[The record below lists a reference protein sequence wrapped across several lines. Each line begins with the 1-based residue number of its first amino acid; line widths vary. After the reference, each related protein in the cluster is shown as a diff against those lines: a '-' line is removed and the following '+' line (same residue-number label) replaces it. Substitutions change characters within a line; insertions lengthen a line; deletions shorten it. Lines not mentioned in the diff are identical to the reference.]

1 MPAPTQPSSDL
12 RAQILAFER
21 LGFDTDA
28 LCVAAGLDRRDL
40 DDPDTRFPYEISG
53 AVLRAA
59 RQQKRLSHLGLRLAA
74 HVSFGAY
81 DMVDYL
87 VFSSDHVRDGLERLA
102 RYFATVTQAVSLAL
116 AEDRDDG
123 LRLEVH
129 DVIGHAGAFRFVSE
143 YTVGIVVR
151 RLHEGT
157 GGRFRARYAAFPHDG
172 DEAEELNALLGCS
185 VRFKTSWAGLA
196 FSRVAGAVPFERRD
210 PALRRLLEA
219 HARDVD
225 GRLEPIGLTTAAVR
239 RTIAAELARGD
250 ATVGCVARRLG
261 TSTRTLQRQLH
272 SDGVSYQQ
280 LLDQARHEAA
290 LRHLRASS
298 LSISEIAYLL
308 GYSEPSAFHRAFRR
322 WTGRAPSEL
331 RTVPPKAPR
340 TRTKAEAS

>member
-21 LGFDTDA
+21 LGFDPDA

-40 DDPDTRFPYEISG
+40 DDPDTRFPYEVSG

-59 RQQKRLSHLGLRLAA
+59 REQKRLSHLGLRLAA

-87 VFSSDHVRDGLERLA
+87 VFSSDHVREGLERLA
-102 RYFATVTQAVSLAL
+102 RYFATVTQAVSLQVV
-116 AEDRDDG
+116 EDHDDG

-129 DVIGHAGAFRFVSE
+129 DILGHPGAFRFVSE

-172 DEAEELNALLGCS
+172 DEADELGALFGCAI
-185 VRFKTSWAGLA
+185 RFGTSWTGLA
-196 FSRVAGAVPFERRD
+196 FSRVAGATPFERRD
-210 PALRRLLEA
+210 PVLRRLLEA
-219 HARDVD
+219 HARDLD
-225 GRLEPIGLTTAAVR
+225 GRLEPLALTTAAVR

-250 ATVGCVARRLG
+250 TRIGSVARGLG
-261 TSTRTLQRQLH
+261 TSARTLQRQLQAH
-272 SDGVSYQQ
+272 GLSYQQ
-280 LLDQARHEAA
+280 LLDEARREAA
-290 LRHLRASS
+290 LQHLRASS
-298 LSISEIAYLL
+298 LAISEIAYLL

-331 RTVPPKAPR
+331 RAVP
-340 TRTKAEAS
+340 TKAQKTQPKVKGS